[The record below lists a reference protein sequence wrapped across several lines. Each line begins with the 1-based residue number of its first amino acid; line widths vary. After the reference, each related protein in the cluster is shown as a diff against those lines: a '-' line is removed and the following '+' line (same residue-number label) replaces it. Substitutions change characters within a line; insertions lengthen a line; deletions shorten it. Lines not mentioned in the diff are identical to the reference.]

1 MESSALYLV
10 FVEPDAGRIDLP
22 GIRRL
27 GSGLYLAATPRTRSQ
42 LYHVVKRRTVPRR
55 LLVAPLADA
64 PKFKGMEP
72 GALAWLRGLE
82 AGERIPDADDSP
94 LLEAPPV
101 SAAARPAGRKPAR
114 RRR

>member
-42 LYHVVKRRTVPRR
+42 LYHAVKRRTVPRR

-82 AGERIPDADDSP
+82 AGERIPGADDSP